1 LFNQGYFN
9 ILCALFRCLTGAFL
23 HFITTGQE
31 MKHPIS
37 AIITLLLATL
47 HCNGP
52 VFAYGF
58 PIQNPYEATVVGTPP
73 DFAYKWE
80 KPRKPDTRTLKLN
93 FDKDL
98 AGVPLAKTFGL
109 ADLKLLF
116 AKQDKAA
123 PLIFVIAGTGASYE
137 SPKVLFLLN
146 TFYQA
151 GYHVI
156 TISSPTKP
164 PFMAAA
170 SSTNLPGMT
179 NYDAEDIYKVMK
191 HALDVVDDEV
201 EITEKYVTGYSLGGI
216 DSAFVGY
223 LDTQRKEINF
233 DKVLMINPPV
243 NLYTSVSNLDNI
255 IPSYR
260 KKHPDATGQEVFDDV
275 FDRLA
280 AHFKETGAVKFGADT
295 LYDIQKG
302 KYALPLDRVELLI
315 GISFLFSS
323 ADLAFT
329 SDALNHTGWIIP
341 ADEHY
346 NPMSSDLT
354 YWYKRSLRWH
364 FLTYFDKMIVPWWQE
379 QHPGDTREDII
390 NKVSLYAIE
399 DYLRNN
405 KSVGVMTNS
414 DDIILGPGDVEYL
427 QEVLGDRATIYPYGG
442 HCGNMEYTQNV
453 TDMLDFFK
461 N

>member
-1 LFNQGYFN
+1 VPLG
-9 ILCALFRCLTGAFL
+9 ALLN
-23 HFITTGQE
+23 FITTVQE

-37 AIITLLLATL
+37 AIITLILATL
-47 HCNGP
+47 HFNSP

-58 PIQNPYEATVVGTPP
+58 PIHNPYEATVVGTPP
-73 DFAYKWE
+73 DEMYDWKYPQKVKTE
-80 KPRKPDTRTLKLN
+80 ILKLN

-116 AKQDKAA
+116 ARQDKPA

-137 SPKVLFLLN
+137 SPKVMFLLN

-170 SSTNLPGMT
+170 SSTNLPGLT
-179 NYDAEDIYKVMK
+179 NYDAEDLYKVMK
-191 HALDVVDDEV
+191 RALEMVADKI

-255 IPSYR
+255 IPNYR
-260 KKHPDATGQEVFDDV
+260 KKHPEATGKQVFDDV
-275 FDRLA
+275 FERLA
-280 AHFKETGAVKFGADT
+280 AHFKNTGNVKFGPET
-295 LYDIQKG
+295 IYEIQKG
-302 KYALPLDRVELLI
+302 PHALPLEDVELLI

-341 ADEHY
+341 ADEFY
-346 NPMSSDLT
+346 SPVSNDLD

-364 FLTYFDKMIVPWWQE
+364 FLTYFDKMVVPWWQE
-379 QHPGDTREDII
+379 QHPGDTRDDII

-405 KSVGVMTNS
+405 MSVGVMTNS
-414 DDIILGPGDVEYL
+414 DDIILGPGDIEYL
-427 QEVLGDRATIYPYGG
+427 QDVLGDRAMIYPYGG
-442 HCGNMEYTQNV
+442 HCGNMEYSQNV
-453 TDMLDFFK
+453 TDMLNFFK

>member
-1 LFNQGYFN
+1 M
-9 ILCALFRCLTGAFL
+9 
-23 HFITTGQE
+23 GQE

-37 AIITLLLATL
+37 AVITLLLLTL
-47 HCNGP
+47 HLNEP
-52 VFAYGF
+52 VYAYGY
-58 PIQNPYEATVVGTPP
+58 PIKNPYEATVVGTPSET
-73 DFAYKWE
+73 AYKWE
-80 KPRKPDTRTLKLN
+80 APRKVDTKILKLN

-98 AGVPLAKTFGL
+98 SGVPLSKTFGL

-116 AKQDKAA
+116 ARQKEAA
-123 PLIFVIAGTGASYE
+123 PLIFVIAGTGATYD
-137 SPKVLFLLN
+137 SPKVVFLMN

-170 SSTNLPGMT
+170 SSTNLPGLT
-179 NYDAEDIYKVMK
+179 PYDAEDLYKVMK
-191 HALDVVDDEV
+191 GALDLVDDEI
-201 EITEKYVTGYSLGGI
+201 EITQKYVTGYSLGGI

-223 LDTQRKEINF
+223 LDNQRKEINF

-255 IPSYR
+255 IAEYR
-260 KKHPDATGQEVFDDV
+260 KKHPEVTGQEVFDDV

-280 AHFKETGAVKFGADT
+280 AHFKETGRVKFGADT

-302 KYALPLDRVELLI
+302 KYALPVDRVELLI

-341 ADEHY
+341 ADQHY
-346 NPMSSDLT
+346 NPMSADLD
-354 YWYKRSLRWH
+354 YWYKRSLRWE
-364 FLTYFDKMIVPWWQE
+364 FLMYFEKMIVPWWQE
-379 QHPGDTREDII
+379 QHPGDTREDLIH
-390 NKVSLYAIE
+390 KVSLYAIE

-414 DDIILGPGDVEYL
+414 DDIILGPGDIEYL
-427 QEVLGDRATIYPYGG
+427 QDVLGDRATIYPYGG
-442 HCGNMEYTQNV
+442 HCGNMEYAQNV

>member
-1 LFNQGYFN
+1 
-9 ILCALFRCLTGAFL
+9 
-23 HFITTGQE
+23 

-37 AIITLLLATL
+37 AIFALMLVSLQWHA
-47 HCNGP
+47 P
-52 VFAYGF
+52 VFAAYKF
-58 PIQNPYEATVVGTPP
+58 PIWNPYEATVVGTPP
-73 DFAYKWE
+73 DVSYKWGS
-80 KPRKPDTRTLKLN
+80 PRKMKTETLKIN

-98 AGVPLAKTFGL
+98 SGIPLAATFNI

-116 AKQDKAA
+116 AKQEGPA
-123 PLIFVIAGTGASYE
+123 PLIFVIAGTGASYN

-146 TFYQA
+146 TFFQA

-170 SSTNLPGMT
+170 SSTNLPGLT
-179 NYDAEDIYKVMK
+179 PYDAEDLYKVMT
-191 HALDVVDDEV
+191 HALKLVDDRI

-255 IPSYR
+255 IPNYR
-260 KKHPDATGQEVFDDV
+260 KKYPEATGKEIFDYV

-280 AHFKETGAVKFGADT
+280 KHFKHTGNVKFSAET
-295 LYDIQKG
+295 MYDLQKG
-302 KYALPLDRVELLI
+302 PYALPLDDVELLI
-315 GISFLFSS
+315 GISFQFSS
-323 ADLAFT
+323 GDLAFT

-341 ADEHY
+341 ADENF
-346 NPMSSDLT
+346 NPLSSDT
-354 YWYKRSLRWH
+354 SYWYKRSLRWQ

-379 QHPGDTREDII
+379 QHPGDTRDDII
-390 NKVSLYAIE
+390 HKVSLYAIE

-405 KSVGVMTNS
+405 PNIGVMTNS
-414 DDIILGPGDVEYL
+414 DDIILGPGDIEYL
-427 QEVLGDRATIYPYGG
+427 QEVMGDRATIYPHGG
-442 HCGNMEYTQNV
+442 HCGNMEYVTNV

>member
-1 LFNQGYFN
+1 
-9 ILCALFRCLTGAFL
+9 
-23 HFITTGQE
+23 

-47 HCNGP
+47 LLNGP

-73 DFAYKWE
+73 DVKYTWE
-80 KPRKPDTRTLKLN
+80 KPRKPEPKLLKIN

-98 AGVPLAKTFGL
+98 SGIPLAKTFGI

-116 AKQDKAA
+116 AQQKEAA
-123 PLIFVIAGTGASYE
+123 PLIFVIAGTGAAYN
-137 SPKVLFLLN
+137 SPKVMFLMN

-170 SSTNLPGMT
+170 SSTNLPGLT
-179 NYDAEDIYKVMK
+179 NYDAEDLYKVMK
-191 HALDVVDDEV
+191 HVLTLVDDEI

-243 NLYTSVSNLDNI
+243 NLYTSVSNLDSI
-255 IPSYR
+255 IPEYR
-260 KKHPDATGQEVFDDV
+260 KKHPEATGKQVFDDV
-275 FDRLA
+275 FERLA
-280 AHFKETGAVKFGADT
+280 AHFKHTGNVKFTADT
-295 LYDIQKG
+295 IYDIQKG
-302 KYALPLDRVELLI
+302 PHALPLADVELLI
-315 GISFLFSS
+315 GISFQFSS

-341 ADEHY
+341 ADQNY
-346 NPMSSDLT
+346 SPMSGDLD
-354 YWYKRSLRWH
+354 YWYKRSLRWQ

-379 QHPGDTREDII
+379 QHPGDTRDDII

-405 KSVGVMTNS
+405 ESVGVMTNS
-414 DDIILGPGDVEYL
+414 DDIILGPGDIEYL

>member
-1 LFNQGYFN
+1 
-9 ILCALFRCLTGAFL
+9 
-23 HFITTGQE
+23 

-47 HCNGP
+47 FLDGP
-52 VFAYGF
+52 VFAYGY

-73 DFAYKWE
+73 ADAYKWE
-80 KPRKPDTRTLKLN
+80 KPRKVKSKVLKLN

-98 AGVPLAKTFGL
+98 SGIPLSKTFGI

-116 AKQDKAA
+116 AKQKEAA
-123 PLIFVIAGTGASYE
+123 PLIFVIAGTGAAYN
-137 SPKVLFLLN
+137 SPKALFLMN
-146 TFYQA
+146 TFHHA

-170 SSTNLPGMT
+170 SSTNLPGLT
-179 NYDAEDIYKVMK
+179 NYDAEDLYKVMK
-191 HALDVVDDEV
+191 HALDVVDDEI
-201 EITEKYVTGYSLGGI
+201 EITAKYVTGYSLGGI

-255 IPSYR
+255 IPEYR
-260 KKHPDATGQEVFDDV
+260 KKHPEATGEQVFDDV
-275 FDRLA
+275 FERLVQ
-280 AHFKETGAVKFGADT
+280 HFKHSGNVQFGPETM
-295 LYDIQKG
+295 YEIQKG
-302 KYALPLDRVELLI
+302 PYAMPVSEVELLI
-315 GISFLFSS
+315 GISFQFSS
-323 ADLAFT
+323 GDLAFT

-341 ADEHY
+341 ADQEY
-346 NPMSSDLT
+346 NPMSGDLT
-354 YWYKRSLRWH
+354 YWYKRSLRWK
-364 FLTYFDKMIVPWWQE
+364 FLTYFDKMVVPWWQE
-379 QHPGDTREDII
+379 KHPGDTRDDII
-390 NKVSLYAIE
+390 RKVSLTGIE

-405 KSVGVMTNS
+405 KSVGVMTNK
-414 DDIILGPGDVEYL
+414 DDIILGPGDIEYL
-427 QEVLGDRATIYPYGG
+427 QDVLGERATIYPYGG
-442 HCGNMEYTQNV
+442 HCGNMEYAQNV
-453 TDMLDFFK
+453 TDMLNFFK

>member
-1 LFNQGYFN
+1 M
-9 ILCALFRCLTGAFL
+9 
-23 HFITTGQE
+23 GQK

-37 AIITLLLATL
+37 AVITLLLTSL
-47 HCNGP
+47 YLNGP
-52 VFAYGF
+52 VFAYGY
-58 PIQNPYEATVVGTPP
+58 PITNPYEATVVGTPA
-73 DFAYKWE
+73 DYAYKWSH
-80 KPRKPDTRTLKLN
+80 PRKVSPETLKLN

-98 AGVPLAKTFGL
+98 SGIPLAKTFGI

-116 AKQDKAA
+116 AKQDGPA
-123 PLIFVIAGTGASYE
+123 PLIFVIAGTGAAYD
-137 SPKVLFLLN
+137 SPKVVFLMN
-146 TFYQA
+146 TFHQA

-170 SSTNLPGMT
+170 SSTNLPGLT
-179 NYDAEDIYKVMK
+179 NYDAEDLYKVMK
-191 HALDVVDDEV
+191 HALNLVKDRI
-201 EITEKYVTGYSLGGI
+201 EITQKYVTGYSLGGI

-255 IPSYR
+255 IPEYR
-260 KKHPDATGQEVFDDV
+260 KKHPEVTGKEVFDDV
-275 FDRLA
+275 FERLVK
-280 AHFKETGAVKFGADT
+280 HFKQTGHVKFGPET
-295 LYDIQKG
+295 IYEIQG
-302 KYALPLDRVELLI
+302 GEYAMSPQELDLLI
-315 GISFLFSS
+315 GISFQFSS

-341 ADEHY
+341 ADTEY
-346 NPMSSDLT
+346 SPMSSELDH
-354 YWYKRSLRWH
+354 WYKRSLRWS
-364 FLTYFDKMIVPWWQE
+364 FINYFDKMVVPWWQE
-379 QHPGDTREDII
+379 QHPGDTRDDII

-405 KSVGVMTNS
+405 KSVGVMTNN
-414 DDIILGPGDVEYL
+414 DDIILGPGDIEFL
-427 QEVLGDRATIYPYGG
+427 QNVLGDRATIYPYGG
-442 HCGNMEYTQNV
+442 HCGNMEYSQNV
-453 TDMLDFFK
+453 TDMLNFFK

>member
-1 LFNQGYFN
+1 
-9 ILCALFRCLTGAFL
+9 
-23 HFITTGQE
+23 
-31 MKHPIS
+31 MKHTL
-37 AIITLLLATL
+37 AAAITLLLAL
-47 HCNGP
+47 LNWNGP
-52 VFAYGF
+52 VFAYGYS
-58 PIQNPYEATVVGTPP
+58 IQNPYEATVVGTPP
-73 DFAYKWE
+73 DEIYKWPQ
-80 KPRKPDTRTLKLN
+80 PREVKTEIIKLN

-98 AGVPLAKTFGL
+98 TGVPLAKTFGL
-109 ADLKLLF
+109 ANLKLLF
-116 AKQDKAA
+116 AKQPEAA

-137 SPKVLFLLN
+137 SPKVQFLLN

-170 SSTNLPGMT
+170 SSTNLPGLT
-179 NYDAEDIYKVMK
+179 PYDAEDLYKVMK
-191 HALDVVDDEV
+191 HALKVVEDKI
-201 EITEKYVTGYSLGGI
+201 EISAKYVTGYSLGGI

-223 LDTQRKEINF
+223 LDSQRKEINF

-255 IPSYR
+255 IPAYR
-260 KKHPDATGQEVFDDV
+260 KKHPEATGKQVFDDV
-275 FDRLA
+275 FERLA
-280 AHFKETGAVKFGADT
+280 AHFKHTGNVKFGPET
-295 LYDIQKG
+295 IYEIQKG
-302 KYALPLDRVELLI
+302 PYALPLADVELLI

-346 NPMSSDLT
+346 NPLSNDLT

-364 FLTYFDKMIVPWWQE
+364 FLSYFDKMVVPWWQE
-379 QHPGDTREDII
+379 QHPGDSREDII

-405 KSVGVMTNS
+405 QSVGVMTNN
-414 DDIILGPGDVEYL
+414 DDIILGPGDIEYL

-442 HCGNMEYTQNV
+442 HCGNMEYAQNV
-453 TDMLDFFK
+453 TDMLNFFK

>member
-1 LFNQGYFN
+1 
-9 ILCALFRCLTGAFL
+9 
-23 HFITTGQE
+23 

-37 AIITLLLATL
+37 AVITLLLAML
-47 HCNGP
+47 HWHGP
-52 VFAYGF
+52 VLAYGF

-73 DFAYKWE
+73 DARYTWE
-80 KPRKPDTRTLKLN
+80 KPRKPDTKLLKLN

-98 AGVPLAKTFGL
+98 AGIPLAKTFGI

-116 AKQDKAA
+116 AKQKEAA
-123 PLIFVIAGTGASYE
+123 PLIFVIAGTGAAYN
-137 SPKVLFLLN
+137 SPKVMFLMN

-170 SSTNLPGMT
+170 SSTNLPGLT
-179 NYDAEDIYKVMK
+179 NYDAEDLYKVMK
-191 HALDVVDDEV
+191 HALKLVEGEI

-216 DSAFVGY
+216 DSAFVGF

-255 IPSYR
+255 IPEYR
-260 KKHPDATGQEVFDDV
+260 RKHPEVTGKQIFDDV
-275 FDRLA
+275 FERLA
-280 AHFKETGAVKFGADT
+280 AHFKQTGNVKFTADT
-295 LYDIQKG
+295 IYEIQEG
-302 KYALPLDRVELLI
+302 PYALPLSDVEVLI
-315 GISFLFSS
+315 GISFRFSS
-323 ADLAFT
+323 GDLAFT

-341 ADEHY
+341 ADENY
-346 NPMSSDLT
+346 NPMSSDLD
-354 YWYKRSLRWH
+354 YWYKRSLRWS
-364 FLTYFDKMIVPWWQE
+364 FLDYFDRMIVPWWQE
-379 QHPGDTREDII
+379 QHPGDTREDLIR
-390 NKVSLYAIE
+390 KVSLTGIE

-405 KSVGVMTNS
+405 NSVGVMTNS
-414 DDIILGPGDVEYL
+414 DDIILGPGDIEYL